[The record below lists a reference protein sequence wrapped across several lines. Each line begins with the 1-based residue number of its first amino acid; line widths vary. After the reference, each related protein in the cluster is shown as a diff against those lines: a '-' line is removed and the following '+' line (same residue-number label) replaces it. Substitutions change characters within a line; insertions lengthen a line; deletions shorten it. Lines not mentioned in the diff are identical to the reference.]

1 MAVVYIVTQSA
12 VTDIDGVLIDYAEII
27 AVCRSRQRAEWYVAE
42 ALKKYNYGRTE
53 HDYEIETHEIE
64 E

>member
-1 MAVVYIVTQSA
+1 MIYIVTQSA
-12 VTDIDGVLIDYAEII
+12 VTDFEGCLIDYAEII

-42 ALKKYNYGRTE
+42 ALKKYNYGRTK

>member
-1 MAVVYIVTQSA
+1 MAVVYIVIQRA
-12 VTDIDGVLIDYAEII
+12 VTDYEGYFIDDAEII